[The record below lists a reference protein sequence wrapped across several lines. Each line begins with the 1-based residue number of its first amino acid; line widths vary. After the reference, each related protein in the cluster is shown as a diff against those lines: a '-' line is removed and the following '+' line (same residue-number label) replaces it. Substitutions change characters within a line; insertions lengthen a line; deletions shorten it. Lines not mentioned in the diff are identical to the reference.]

1 MTVSPDELTGTEQAV
16 LLVLMA
22 EARPVP
28 NPELKNLGP
37 ELKKL
42 DRERLNRLKLIETT
56 PGTPMVHEL
65 TDAGWMTCRSL
76 VGTAAPARVTGQG
89 KVLYTVLAALDRYLR
104 QKDLVLAEMFEQAGQ
119 EIDVERRGE
128 KDTESRVRHMYSR
141 LVAQP
146 GGWLGLA
153 KLRAELVDVP
163 RTELDATLVRMYQV
177 PGVSLIPEENQKT
190 LTATD
195 REAAVQIGLQD
206 KHLIAIQ
213 P

>member
-28 NPELKNLGP
+28 NPKLKELGP

-65 TDAGWMTCRSL
+65 TDEGWTTCRSL
-76 VGTAAPARVTGQG
+76 VGTAVPASVGGQG
-89 KVLYTVLAALDRYLR
+89 KVLYTVLTAVDRYLR
-104 QKDLVLAEMFEQAGQ
+104 QKDFRLADLFEPEA
-119 EIDVERRGE
+119 EETNLDSDV
-128 KDTESRVRHMYSR
+128 ESRVRQAYSR
-141 LVAQP
+141 LVARP
-146 GGWLGLA
+146 GGWLGLV
-153 KLRAELVDVP
+153 KLRAELSDVP
-163 RTELDATLVRMYQV
+163 RAELDAALVRLYQA
-177 PGVSLIPEENQKT
+177 PGVSLVPEENQKT
-190 LTATD
+190 LTTAD
-195 REAAVQIGLQD
+195 RAAAVEIGLQN

-213 P
+213 S

>member
-28 NPELKNLGP
+28 NPKLKELGP

-65 TDAGWMTCRSL
+65 TDEGWTTCRSL
-76 VGTAAPARVTGQG
+76 VGTAVPASVRGQG
-89 KVLYTVLAALDRYLR
+89 KVLYTVLTAVDRYLR
-104 QKDLVLAEMFEQAGQ
+104 QKDFRLADLFEPEA
-119 EIDVERRGE
+119 EETNLDSDV
-128 KDTESRVRHMYSR
+128 ESRVRQAYSR
-141 LVAQP
+141 LVARP
-146 GGWLGLA
+146 GGWLGLV
-153 KLRAELVDVP
+153 KLRAELSDVP
-163 RTELDATLVRMYQV
+163 RAELDAALVRLYQA
-177 PGVSLIPEENQKT
+177 PGVSLVPEENQKT
-190 LTATD
+190 LTTAD
-195 REAAVQIGLQD
+195 RAAAVEIGLQN

-213 P
+213 S